1 MKKWLA
7 ILFFLI
13 VAPVMAQ
20 VSTPTPTALLPG
32 KWTAA
37 KVPWDLWFKD
47 NTIVTNKTNTDK
59 TEYVHFFWNANDFKA
74 NFEVKDK
81 ESHLADAAVYLVKNL
96 FPADA
101 KADLVKVDIVYVLE
115 RDNYGEPKWDSLQQ
129 VLHVEFLRSKMM
141 AGKKLPNFSVKAPD
155 KVFDKFQIF

>member
-1 MKKWLA
+1 MKKML
-7 ILFFLI
+7 ILIFILTAS
-13 VAPVMAQ
+13 VVHSE
-20 VSTPTPTALLPG
+20 STPTPTPLLPG
-32 KWTAA
+32 KWIAA

-47 NTIVTNKTNTDK
+47 NTIVTDK
-59 TEYVHFFWNANDFKA
+59 IEYVHFFWNANDFKA

-81 ESHLADAAVYLVKNL
+81 EAHLADAAVYLVKKL

-115 RDNYGEPKWDSLQQ
+115 RDSYGVPKWDSLQQ
-129 VLHVEFLRSKMM
+129 VLHVEFLRSKVM
-141 AGKKLPNFSVKAPD
+141 AGKKLPNFSVKSPE